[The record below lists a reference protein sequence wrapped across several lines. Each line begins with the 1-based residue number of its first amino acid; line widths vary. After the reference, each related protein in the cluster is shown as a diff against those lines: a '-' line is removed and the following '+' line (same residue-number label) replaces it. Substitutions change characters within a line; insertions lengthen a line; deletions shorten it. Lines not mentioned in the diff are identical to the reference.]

1 MPESP
6 SAKAQFN
13 VYLPRPLITRIK
25 HLAIDEDQSL
35 SALVEQA
42 LAEYADQKEEKR

>member
-1 MPESP
+1 MGQPAED
-6 SAKAQFN
+6 KAQFN

-25 HLAIDEDQSL
+25 HLAVDEGRSL

-42 LAEYADQKEEKR
+42 LTQYADEQEKR